1 MHLYAR
7 TRTHTQN
14 CKRHFYQTRDQFL
27 ADVNQIVENS
37 ITYNGPS
44 SHYTQTA
51 ERIRQ
56 AALTALKEV

>member
-1 MHLYAR
+1 MHTHA
-7 TRTHTQN
+7 RTHTQN